1 MLENIWLRRKHIIL
15 LGDFN
20 SDMLKGSSKTESQ
33 YGKRLKR
40 IISSFGLKNIM
51 SCPSRVRLTSESL
64 IDLIITNQPAKV
76 KNSGAIDLGISDHNL
91 LFAVFM
97 TTRVNPKP
105 KYITTKA

>member
-1 MLENIWLRRKHIIL
+1 
-15 LGDFN
+15 
-20 SDMLKGSSKTESQ
+20 MLKGSSKTESQ

-51 SCPSRVRLTSESL
+51 SSPSRVTLTSKSL

-91 LFAVFM
+91 VFAVFM

-105 KYITTKA
+105 KYITAKA